1 MLHHLPEIVFADTA
15 SDTSI
20 VKKKVAASYGIITEE
35 LANRTVHMSTVGGVF
50 SQATIVTKPVT
61 LVFNQGARELRV
73 HVVFLVVDNDSL
85 PYDIILG
92 TPVLDALGAE
102 VDFKTESLRLFPRWC
117 NFRDCSVS
125 VSVPLS
131 IKVKTN
137 PRSLPIAAPVVAA
150 SHVTAAATSAAG
162 DQFTDE
168 AADVPVLCCASQAD
182 SC

>member
-1 MLHHLPEIVFADTA
+1 
-15 SDTSI
+15 
-20 VKKKVAASYGIITEE
+20 
-35 LANRTVHMSTVGGVF
+35 VF

-102 VDFKTESLRLFPRWC
+102 VDFKTESLRLFPRWY

-131 IKVKTN
+131 IKVKAN
-137 PRSLPIAAPVVAA
+137 PRSLPIVAPVVAA

-162 DQFTDE
+162 DQVTDE